1 MLNGSRNLVLYYLVK
16 ARRYAVWALLIFLL
30 WRCVPAVYQMA
41 VFPFDLDLFA
51 LDAANARALAD
62 RVRRVV
68 AEEAEARGLLVEPD
82 DIQVES
88 NLDQKTV
95 TIDVTYHAPIDLLV
109 KQFTFKFHAH
119 SKRHATPRPK
129 QEREEVP

>member
-1 MLNGSRNLVLYYLVK
+1 LYYLVK

-30 WRCVPAVYQMA
+30 WRCAPVIYQMT

-51 LDAANARALAD
+51 LDAANARAHAD
-62 RVRRVV
+62 RVRRAV
-68 AEEAEARGLLVEPD
+68 AEEAESRGLLVEPD
-82 DIQVES
+82 DIRVES
-88 NLDQKTV
+88 DLEQKTV
-95 TIDVTYHAPIDLLV
+95 TIDVTYHAPIDLFV
-109 KQFTFKFHAH
+109 RQFALDFHAH